1 MSFEWPLALV
11 GLAAVPALV
20 GLYVLYDRRRRDYAA
35 RFANPA
41 LLANVVDRAPG
52 RLRYVPLA
60 LLLLALTA
68 MVVGVARPH
77 ATVTV
82 PREEATVLLAVDVSR
97 SMKAK
102 DVRPTRLEAARKA
115 AEAFLGQVPKK
126 FRVGVI
132 SFGTHAVLASPPT
145 DDRAL
150 AKTALGTLR
159 PGEGTALGDA
169 VALAARVGTRQ
180 RTSDGTVPPT
190 AVLLISDGA
199 QQGGRVSPEVAARR
213 AKAAHV
219 PVYTVLV
226 GTENGSVTEK
236 LTGGFTERIRVPP
249 KPATLQMLART
260 TGGQF
265 FTATTGDR
273 LRQVYEKLGSRLG
286 HTRQSREVTDLFAGG
301 SAMLL
306 VFGGSLS
313 MLWFRRVP

>member
-1 MSFEWPLALV
+1 MSFEWPLALA
-11 GLAAVPALV
+11 GLAVVPVLV
-20 GLYVLYDRRRRDYAA
+20 GLYVLYDRRRRAYAA

-52 RLRYVPLA
+52 RLRYVPLSV
-60 LLLLALTA
+60 LLLALTA

-102 DVRPTRLEAARKA
+102 DVRPTRLDAARAA
-115 AEAFLGQVPKK
+115 AEAFLERVPKK

-150 AKTALGTLR
+150 AVTALHTLR

-169 VALAARVGTRQ
+169 VALAARVGSRQ
-180 RTSDGTVPPT
+180 RASDGTVPPT

-199 QQGGRVSPEVAARR
+199 QQGGRVSPDVAARR

-219 PVYTVLV
+219 PVYTILV
-226 GTENGSVTEK
+226 GTDNGTVTEK
-236 LTGGFTERIRVPP
+236 LTGGFTERLRVPP
-249 KPATLQMLART
+249 KPATLQMLARN
-260 TGGQF
+260 TGGEF
-265 FTATTGDR
+265 FTATTDAR
-273 LRQVYEKLGSRLG
+273 LRKVYEKLGSRLG
-286 HTRQSREVTDLFAGG
+286 HRQQSREVTDLFAGG

-306 VFGGSLS
+306 IVGGSLS
-313 MLWFRRVP
+313 MLFFRRVP